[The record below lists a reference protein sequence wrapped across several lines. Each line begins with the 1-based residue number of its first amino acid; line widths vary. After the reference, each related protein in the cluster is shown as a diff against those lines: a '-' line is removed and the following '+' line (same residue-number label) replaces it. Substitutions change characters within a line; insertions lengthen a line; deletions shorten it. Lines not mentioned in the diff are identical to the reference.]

1 MSDDCQIFIP
11 DSFLALYR
19 DTRGRLTVPQATL
32 RDRYEVCEDL
42 ANHLVQHCQGLHV
55 EIGVDEQEVLRRC
68 HLGLCS
74 PDAGVSEA
82 EAGWVVTRLAELL
95 NWPWPEFLPLP
106 EGS

>member
-19 DTRGRLTVPQATL
+19 DPRGRLTVPQTRL

-42 ANHLVQHCQGLHV
+42 AQHLVQRCQGLHV
-55 EIGVDEQEVLRRC
+55 EIGVDEQDVLQRC
-68 HLGLCS
+68 HQGLCS
-74 PDAGVSEA
+74 ADSGVSSA
-82 EAGWVVTRLAELL
+82 EASWVVTRLAELL
-95 NWPWPEFLPLP
+95 NWPWPEFLPPP